1 MHAKGIHSHLV
12 TRMPTPNADAS
23 AALSDL
29 SSSLAAAVARA
40 AESVV
45 AIHARRR
52 IPSSGILWRDDVVVS
67 ASHTVKRDGDVPV
80 VLPNGERVNATVA
93 GRDAAADLVALRLET
108 KAAAAPRASG
118 DSLRVGSLVLAVG
131 RPGQSATASF
141 GIISAIRDDW
151 RAWDGTRLGRVA
163 RLDLNV
169 YDGFSGGALVDASG
183 ALLGVNNS
191 ALARGA
197 PLALSAD
204 AVDRVL
210 AELLERG
217 HVRRPFL
224 GISAQPV
231 MLAPADGDDQP
242 ALLITSVAA
251 DSAAQRAGLLVGDVL
266 RAAAGRKLG
275 HPADLLDA
283 LTQSRAGEP
292 VQLDV
297 LRGGTPTSVAVTP
310 ADRRTGA

>member
-1 MHAKGIHSHLV
+1 MHAKGIHSHPV
-12 TRMPTPNADAS
+12 TRMPTPKAGAF

-29 SSSLAAAVARA
+29 SSSFAAAVARA
-40 AESVV
+40 SESVV

-67 ASHTVKRDGDVPV
+67 ASHTVKRDDGVPV

-93 GRDAAADLVALRLET
+93 GRDAGADLVALRLET
-108 KAAAAPRASG
+108 KAGPAPRASG
-118 DSLRVGSLVLAVG
+118 GALRVGSLVLAVG

-141 GIISAIRDDW
+141 GIISAIREDW
-151 RAWDGTRLGRVA
+151 RAWDGTRVGRVA
-163 RLDLNV
+163 RLDLNI

-183 ALLGVNNS
+183 ALVGLNNS

-197 PLALSAD
+197 PLALSVE

-210 AELLERG
+210 DELLERG

-231 MLAPADGDDQP
+231 VLTPVDGGDQP

-283 LTQSRAGEP
+283 LAEARAGEP

-297 LRGGTPTSVAVTP
+297 LRGGVPTSVTVIP
-310 ADRRTGA
+310 ADRSTGA

>member
-1 MHAKGIHSHLV
+1 MHTKGIHLHLV
-12 TRMPTPNADAS
+12 TRMPTPKAGAS
-23 AALSDL
+23 SALTDL
-29 SSSLAAAVARA
+29 SSSLATAVARS

-52 IPSSGILWRDDVVVS
+52 IPSSGVVWRDDVIVS
-67 ASHTVKRDGDVPV
+67 ASHTVKRDGEVPV
-80 VLPNGERVNATVA
+80 LLPNGEKVSATVI
-93 GRDAAADLVALRLET
+93 GRDAGADLVALRVDTRLSP
-108 KAAAAPRASG
+108 APRGAG

-131 RPGQSATASF
+131 RPGPSATASF
-141 GIISAIRDDW
+141 GIVSAIREGW
-151 RAWDGTRLGRVA
+151 RSWDGTRLGRVA

-183 ALLGVNNS
+183 ALVGLNNS
-191 ALARGA
+191 ALSRGA
-197 PLALSAD
+197 AFALPVD

-210 AELLERG
+210 GELLERG

-231 MLAPADGDDQP
+231 VLASAEGGEQS

-266 RAAAGRKLG
+266 RAAAGRKLA
-275 HPADLLDA
+275 HPTDLLDA
-283 LTQSRAGEP
+283 LAEAAAGQP

-297 LRGGTPTSVAVTP
+297 LRGGSPTSVSVTP
-310 ADRRTGA
+310 ADRRTRE